1 MQELHQC
8 NATKKSRTR
17 NNPHLA
23 HLFLLSYTQKL
34 TSKGK
39 LILALTG
46 SFGFLLALYAGL
58 FIVFT
63 TTYFGQDAAAGSLA
77 LEPLKSTFQGLVFT
91 YANFHQFPSPLNA
104 T

>member
-1 MQELHQC
+1 MKEMSRLFQK
-8 NATKKSRTR
+8 NTKAPTG
-17 NNPHLA
+17 NFPMGA
-23 HLFLLSYTQKL
+23 FCAGTLFV
-34 TSKGK
+34 
-39 LILALTG
+39 LALSG
-46 SFGFLLALYAGL
+46 CFGLFLALYAGL